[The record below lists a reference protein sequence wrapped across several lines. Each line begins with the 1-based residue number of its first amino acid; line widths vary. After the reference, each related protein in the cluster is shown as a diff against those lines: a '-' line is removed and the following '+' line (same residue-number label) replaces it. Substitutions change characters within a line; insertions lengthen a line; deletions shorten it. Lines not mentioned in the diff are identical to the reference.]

1 MYYLGNIIDI
11 IIWNNNFKQYELLR
25 NLKGQL
31 FNIIIFFFLS
41 KASSSSVTSLQLY
54 NIERKRKQ
62 VEKVKITFIFK
73 DIFRLLLKFTV

>member
-31 FNIIIFFFLS
+31 FNILIFFFLS

-73 DIFRLLLKFTV
+73 DVFRLLLKFTV